1 MLIII
6 FGPVPSRRLGRSLG
20 VNNIPP
26 KYCSYSCVYCQLG
39 ITYNLTIERRQFY
52 EPKEIF
58 KEAKEKIIR
67 LKEIGEKVDFITFVP
82 DGEPTLDINLGEEI
96 RMLKSFSIPVAVIT
110 NSSLLFL
117 ESVRQDL
124 YEADL
129 VSLKV
134 DTVSELTFKKINR
147 PNHFLNLDAI
157 FDGIVEF
164 SKVFKGKLITE
175 TMLVKGIN
183 DSGEE
188 LKDIASFIAKIN
200 PSKSYI
206 SIPTRPPAESWVI
219 FPEEEVLNMAYQ
231 IFREKIKNVNMLIT
245 PEEGEFTITDDLQ
258 EDLLSI
264 VSVHPIREEEIHKL
278 LSEKRSDF
286 SLVSSLIKEGK
297 IKKVKYNNK
306 IFYIRKLS

>member
-1 MLIII
+1 M
-6 FGPVPSRRLGRSLG
+6 
-20 VNNIPP
+20 
-26 KYCSYSCVYCQLG
+26 
-39 ITYNLTIERRQFY
+39 
-52 EPKEIF
+52 F
-58 KEAKEKIIR
+58 KEVKEKITR
-67 LKEIGEKVDFITFVP
+67 LKEIGEKIDFITFVP

-96 RMLKSFSIPVAVIT
+96 KMLKSFDIPIAVIT

-134 DTVSELTFKKINR
+134 DAARELTFKKINR
-147 PNHFLNLDAI
+147 PNRFLNLDSI
-157 FDGIVEF
+157 LDGTVSF
-164 SKVFKGKLITE
+164 SKFFKGELITE

-206 SIPTRPPAESWVI
+206 SIPVRPPAESWVL

-245 PEEGEFTITDDLQ
+245 SEEGEFTITDGLQ

-264 VSVHPIREEEIHKL
+264 ISVHPIREEEIYKL
-278 LSEKRSDF
+278 LSEQGSDF
-286 SLVSSLIKEGK
+286 SLLSNLVKEGK
-297 IKKVKYNNK
+297 IKKVEYNNG

>member
-1 MLIII
+1 
-6 FGPVPSRRLGRSLG
+6 LGRSLG

>member
-1 MLIII
+1 MII

-134 DTVSELTFKKINR
+134 DAVNELTFKKINR
-147 PNHFLNLDAI
+147 PNHFLNLDSI

-164 SKVFKGKLITE
+164 TKVFKGKLITE

-245 PEEGEFTITDDLQ
+245 PEEGEFTITDGLQ

>member
-1 MLIII
+1 
-6 FGPVPSRRLGRSLG
+6 LGRSLG

-39 ITYNLTIERRQFY
+39 ITYNLTIERKQFY

-117 ESVRQDL
+117 ESIRQDL

-134 DTVSELTFKKINR
+134 DAVNELTFKKINR

-286 SLVSSLIKEGK
+286 SLVSNLIEEGK

-306 IFYIRKLS
+306 IFYIRKLN

>member
-1 MLIII
+1 M
-6 FGPVPSRRLGRSLG
+6 GRSLG

-147 PNHFLNLDAI
+147 PNHFLNLDSI

>member
-1 MLIII
+1 
-6 FGPVPSRRLGRSLG
+6 LGRSLG

-147 PNHFLNLDAI
+147 PNHFLNLDSI

>member
-1 MLIII
+1 
-6 FGPVPSRRLGRSLG
+6 LGRSLG

-52 EPKEIF
+52 EPKDIF

>member
-1 MLIII
+1 
-6 FGPVPSRRLGRSLG
+6 LGRSLG

-134 DTVSELTFKKINR
+134 DAVNELTFKKINR
-147 PNHFLNLDAI
+147 PNHFLNLDSI

-164 SKVFKGKLITE
+164 TKVFKGKLITE

>member
-1 MLIII
+1 M
-6 FGPVPSRRLGRSLG
+6 GRSLG

-124 YEADL
+124 YETDL

-134 DTVSELTFKKINR
+134 DAVNELTFKKINR
-147 PNHFLNLDAI
+147 PNHFLNLDSI

>member
-1 MLIII
+1 M
-6 FGPVPSRRLGRSLG
+6 
-20 VNNIPP
+20 
-26 KYCSYSCVYCQLG
+26 
-39 ITYNLTIERRQFY
+39 
-52 EPKEIF
+52 
-58 KEAKEKIIR
+58 
-67 LKEIGEKVDFITFVP
+67 P

-124 YEADL
+124 YETDL

-147 PNHFLNLDAI
+147 PNHFLSLDSI

-183 DSGEE
+183 DSEEE

-206 SIPTRPPAESWVI
+206 SIPTRPPAESRAKP
-219 FPEEEVLNMAYQ
+219 PEEEVLNMAYQ
-231 IFREKIKNVNMLIT
+231 IFREKVKNVNMLIT
-245 PEEGEFTITDDLQ
+245 PEEGEFTIIDDLQ

-286 SLVSSLIKEGK
+286 SLVSNLIEEGK

>member
-1 MLIII
+1 
-6 FGPVPSRRLGRSLG
+6 LGRSLG

-147 PNHFLNLDAI
+147 PNHFLNLDSI

-164 SKVFKGKLITE
+164 TKVFKGKLITE

-245 PEEGEFTITDDLQ
+245 PEEGEFTITDGLQ

>member
-1 MLIII
+1 M
-6 FGPVPSRRLGRSLG
+6 GRSLG

-147 PNHFLNLDAI
+147 PNHFLNLDSI

-164 SKVFKGKLITE
+164 TKVFKGKLITE

-245 PEEGEFTITDDLQ
+245 PEEGEFTITDGLQ

>member
-1 MLIII
+1 M
-6 FGPVPSRRLGRSLG
+6 GRSLG

-52 EPKEIF
+52 EPKDIF

>member
-1 MLIII
+1 MII

-134 DTVSELTFKKINR
+134 DAVNELTFKKINR
-147 PNHFLNLDAI
+147 PNHFLNLDSI

-164 SKVFKGKLITE
+164 TKVFKGKLITE

-245 PEEGEFTITDDLQ
+245 PEEGEFTITDGLQ

-297 IKKVKYNNK
+297 IKKVEYNNK

>member
-1 MLIII
+1 
-6 FGPVPSRRLGRSLG
+6 LGRSLG

-134 DTVSELTFKKINR
+134 DAVNELTFKKINR
-147 PNHFLNLDAI
+147 PNHFLNLDSI

-164 SKVFKGKLITE
+164 TKVFKGKLITE

-245 PEEGEFTITDDLQ
+245 PEEGEFTITDGLQ

-297 IKKVKYNNK
+297 IKKVEYNNK

>member
-1 MLIII
+1 
-6 FGPVPSRRLGRSLG
+6 LGRSLG

-134 DTVSELTFKKINR
+134 DAVNELTFKKINR
-147 PNHFLNLDAI
+147 PNHFLNLDSI

-164 SKVFKGKLITE
+164 TKVFKGKLITE

-245 PEEGEFTITDDLQ
+245 PEEGEFTITDGLQ

>member
-1 MLIII
+1 
-6 FGPVPSRRLGRSLG
+6 LGRSLG

-82 DGEPTLDINLGEEI
+82 DGEPTLGINLGEEI

-147 PNHFLNLDAI
+147 PNHFLNLDSI

-219 FPEEEVLNMAYQ
+219 PPEEEVLNMAYQ

-286 SLVSSLIKEGK
+286 SLVNELIKEGK

-306 IFYIRKLS
+306 IFYIRKLN

>member
-1 MLIII
+1 M
-6 FGPVPSRRLGRSLG
+6 GRSLG

-134 DTVSELTFKKINR
+134 DAVNELTFKKINR
-147 PNHFLNLDAI
+147 PNHFLNLDSI

-164 SKVFKGKLITE
+164 TKVFKGKLITE

>member
-1 MLIII
+1 M
-6 FGPVPSRRLGRSLG
+6 GRSLG

>member
-1 MLIII
+1 M
-6 FGPVPSRRLGRSLG
+6 GRSLG

-82 DGEPTLDINLGEEI
+82 DGEPTLGINLGEEI

-147 PNHFLNLDAI
+147 PNHFLNLDSI

-219 FPEEEVLNMAYQ
+219 PPEEEVLNMAYQ

-286 SLVSSLIKEGK
+286 SLVNELIKEGK

-306 IFYIRKLS
+306 IFYIRKLN

>member
-1 MLIII
+1 M
-6 FGPVPSRRLGRSLG
+6 GRSLG

-134 DTVSELTFKKINR
+134 DAVNELTFKKINR
-147 PNHFLNLDAI
+147 PNHFLNLDSI

-164 SKVFKGKLITE
+164 TKVFKGKLITE

-245 PEEGEFTITDDLQ
+245 PEEGEFTITDGLQ

-297 IKKVKYNNK
+297 IKKVEYNNK

>member
-1 MLIII
+1 M
-6 FGPVPSRRLGRSLG
+6 GRSLG

-134 DTVSELTFKKINR
+134 DAVNELTFKKINR
-147 PNHFLNLDAI
+147 PNHFLNLDSI

-164 SKVFKGKLITE
+164 TKVFKGKLITE

-245 PEEGEFTITDDLQ
+245 PEEGEFTITDGLQ